1 MTSKR
6 QFIARTID
14 AIIDREGGLV
24 FTNRKSDRGGPTKAG
39 ITLATLTAWRLR
51 HGRPPATAEDV
62 QALEASE
69 IREIYRDRYIFA
81 PRFDLIE
88 DPQLFEHA
96 VDCGVLHGPP
106 WTIRTLQRL
115 VRVKVDGIIGPITSA
130 AIQAEKSDRLNLLL
144 AVERIQFM
152 AAIVAN
158 DAKRRGEYEGQ
169 IENLRGWLNRATH
182 FIQDEAND

>member
-6 QFIARTID
+6 QFISHTID

-24 FTNRKSDRGGPTKAG
+24 YTNRKSDRGGPTKAG

-62 QALEASE
+62 QALEEPE
-69 IREIYRDRYIFA
+69 IREIYRDKYVLG

-88 DPQLFEHA
+88 DLQLFHHA

-115 VRVKVDGIIGPITSA
+115 VGVAVDGIIGPITSE
-130 AIQAEKSDRLNLLL
+130 AIWSENPDRLNLLL

-182 FIQDEAND
+182 FIRDEAND